1 MYYLGFTDGRAFERY
16 LDYDSAQE
24 RARQLEKQ
32 YPMRC
37 IQIEDAEG
45 NSLYKSPSHE
55 E

>member
-24 RARQLEKQ
+24 RARQLERQ

-37 IQIEDAEG
+37 IRIEDEVGNKLYESVKPEG
-45 NSLYKSPSHE
+45 
-55 E
+55 